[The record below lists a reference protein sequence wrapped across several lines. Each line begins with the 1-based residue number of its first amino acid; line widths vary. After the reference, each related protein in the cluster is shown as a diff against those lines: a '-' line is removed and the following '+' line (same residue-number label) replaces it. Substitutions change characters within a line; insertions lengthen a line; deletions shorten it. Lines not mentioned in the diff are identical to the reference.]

1 MHPGDLS
8 SSVPYLRTA
17 ITKHTMSTHLSS
29 YVDRLF
35 RDAAVNIVYKVVNI
49 YVCYSCQTV

>member
-8 SSVPYLRTA
+8 SSVPYLRTD
-17 ITKHTMSTHLSS
+17 ITKHKMSTHLSS

-35 RDAAVNIVYKVVNI
+35 RDAAVNILHKVATL
-49 YVCYSCQTV
+49 YVCYSCQIV